1 MCQASDSN
9 EQFPQALAP
18 GPAPALEDRGV
29 FTGATC
35 GNCSNTE
42 ELIQKVVLGT
52 SCSTQAQKEGL
63 IFMLRPAWLG
73 G

>member
-1 MCQASDSN
+1 MRQASDSN
-9 EQFPQALAP
+9 EQFPQALAL
-18 GPAPALEDRGV
+18 GPAPALQDRGV

-52 SCSTQAQKEGL
+52 SWSTQSSKGKY
-63 IFMLRPAWLG
+63 
-73 G
+73 